1 LSVFSSPCYVYAVSN
16 SVLVVVVCVC
26 VCVFIWCLGSEVKF
40 DTWIM
45 DNVVGSL
52 QFSEVRL
59 FNICRDRKM
68 SMKWR
73 LILRHL

>member
-1 LSVFSSPCYVYAVSN
+1 MSVFSSPCYVYAVSN

-52 QFSEVRL
+52 HFLEVWL